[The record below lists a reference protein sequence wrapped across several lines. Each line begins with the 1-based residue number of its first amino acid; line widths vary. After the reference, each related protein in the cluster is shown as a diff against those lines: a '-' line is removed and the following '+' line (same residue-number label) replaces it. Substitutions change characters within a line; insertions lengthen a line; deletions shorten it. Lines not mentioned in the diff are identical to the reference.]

1 MNTMIYYAFNFFIL
15 SIGIFVVGM
24 IKPKWILFWMDK
36 PYRLAV
42 TLIAAPLLMVSLVMY
57 GEGNKQLQQEKEKLA
72 KTQAIT
78 QAAEVPVPVATPAAV
93 PAAAADVS
101 AKP

>member
-24 IKPKWILFWMDK
+24 IKPKWILFWMEK
-36 PYRLAV
+36 PFRMAIA
-42 TLIAAPLLMVSLVMY
+42 LIAAPLLMVSLVMY

-72 KTQAIT
+72 KTQTIT
-78 QAAEVPVPVATPAAV
+78 PTAEVPVPVSAPTPAPQV
-93 PAAAADVS
+93 T